1 LNGKRE
7 EIRKQGMTGKRETV
21 MLEVP
26 KEWAEAVKKFID
38 GVEAAKPDTRGGK
51 AVDYAAYEQAVEE
64 QGAALEREAHRSL
77 LQALDIDAERVVIN
91 GKLHSQ
97 VGRYEGT

>member
-38 GVEAAKPDTRGGK
+38 GVEAAYAFTGGSTRIAGCDLPDG
-51 AVDYAAYEQAVEE
+51 
-64 QGAALEREAHRSL
+64 
-77 LQALDIDAERVVIN
+77 
-91 GKLHSQ
+91 
-97 VGRYEGT
+97 